1 MGQKVHPN
9 GIRLGIVK
17 EHTSMW
23 YADRKNYSD
32 YLLNDLQ
39 VRDFLRKR
47 LVDASVSRIEIH
59 RSAQDARIKIHTA
72 RPGIVIGKKGE
83 DVEQLRLILSEMM
96 GINVNLN
103 IEEIRKPELDA
114 YLVAQ
119 NVAQALE
126 RRVQF
131 RRAMKRVIQNAMRIG
146 AQGIKVRVAGR
157 LGGAEIA
164 RAEVYHE
171 GRVPLHT
178 LRADIDYATYE
189 AKTTYGIL
197 GIKVWIF
204 KGEIIGEQSSDEAGA
219 DSGAA

>member
-1 MGQKVHPN
+1 MGQKVHPV

-17 EHTSMW
+17 DHTSVW
-23 YADRKNYSD
+23 YADKKQYSE
-32 YLLNDLQ
+32 YLLNDLE
-39 VRDFLRKR
+39 VRDYLRNR
-47 LVDASVSRIEIH
+47 LSQASVSRIEIE
-59 RSAQDARIKIHTA
+59 RPAQTARITIHTA

-83 DVEQLRLILSEMM
+83 DVERLRREVAQRM
-96 GINVNLN
+96 GVPVHIN

-114 YLVAQ
+114 LLVAQ
-119 NVAQALE
+119 NVAQQLE

-131 RRAMKRVIQNAMRIG
+131 RRAMRRVIQNAMRLG
-146 AQGIKVRVAGR
+146 AEGIKVRVAGR

-178 LRADIDYATYE
+178 LRADIDFATWE
-189 AKTTYGIL
+189 AKTTYGII

-204 KGEIIGEQSSDEAGA
+204 KGEVIGEAREAEQKSA
-219 DSGAA
+219 